1 LQESEQLKQV
11 EGKLSAKRVRQAKIA
26 QMAVAGKPYAE
37 IAQDMGMRTVTP
49 SQTVYSALGKQ
60 GAQAELSRIASESKY
75 TVAKCLEELDAAS
88 VIATQ
93 KKIPVAMVQASMAK
107 AKVSGLLV
115 EQFVDLTD
123 RSRLKDEAL
132 DTLGTLGITSEG
144 IAPLSASSS
153 DSEPM
158 QAQVKDSHEQG

>member
-1 LQESEQLKQV
+1 LQESEELTQI

-37 IAQDMGMRTVTP
+37 IAHDMGMRTVTP

-60 GAQAELSRIASESKY
+60 GAQAELNRIASETKY

-123 RSRLKDEAL
+123 RSRLKDEAE
-132 DTLGTLGITSEG
+132 DTLSGLGISDTG
-144 IAPLSASSS
+144 IAPLNASLS
-153 DSEPM
+153 DSD
-158 QAQVKDSHEQG
+158 AIHVQVKVDNG